1 MGKAWERNVAAQAP
15 VVVVSD
21 FDRELMRVGLG
32 LEFWLRG
39 RPDSD
44 ARRSAEM
51 RVAEMQ
57 RFASE
62 GRGEVWRRE
71 LAEATRKV
79 LVEAG
84 YLPLRRVDDV
94 LMGDVLRATVKEM
107 FPCKES
113 E

>member
-1 MGKAWERNVAAQAP
+1 MNAWDRNELARSL
-15 VVVVSD
+15 VVKLKE
-21 FDRELMRVGLG
+21 FDADLIRVGVG

-39 RPDSD
+39 
-44 ARRSAEM
+44 EL
-51 RVAEMQ
+51 
-57 RFASE
+57 
-62 GRGEVWRRE
+62 WRRE

-94 LMGDVLRATVKEM
+94 LMGDALRATVKEM

>member
-1 MGKAWERNVAAQAP
+1 MPLASGVM
-15 VVVVSD
+15 VVSD

-57 RFASE
+57 RFACE
-62 GRGEVWRRE
+62 GRGKCGG
-71 LAEATRKV
+71 AS
-79 LVEAG
+79 
-84 YLPLRRVDDV
+84 LRRRRGRFWSRRVICRFAE
-94 LMGDVLRATVKEM
+94 LMM
-107 FPCKES
+107 C
-113 E
+113 

>member
-1 MGKAWERNVAAQAP
+1 MAAQMPLASG
-15 VVVVSD
+15 VMVVSE

-44 ARRSAEM
+44 VRRSAEM

-57 RFASE
+57 RFACE

-94 LMGDVLRATVKEM
+94 LMGDALRATVKEM